1 MLYFFIDLGD
11 CAGGGGWG
19 WHNLC
24 LPVRISPQPPAHHN
38 TSSCRDSSGS
48 RNTAPDIS
56 SGPTITACPHNFI
69 WNLLFPKGLY
79 SPNLSASLKFFSTLD
94 NLKNKN
100 QNQLWIILKH
110 EHLSFLF
117 WDWNEKKCIK
127 TPLVVVWY
135 LNIFLVLNFF
145 FLEYLSFQKCM
156 SYGVRP
162 HHLSADPELK
172 IKPACRTGLNSL
184 RDFPA

>member
-1 MLYFFIDLGD
+1 MGKTSLYIQLIFRYQINLWLMLYFFIDLGD

-94 NLKNKN
+94 NLKNKRIKIKIN
-100 QNQLWIILKH
+100 Y
-110 EHLSFLF
+110 ELF
-117 WDWNEKKCIK
+117 WN
-127 TPLVVVWY
+127 
-135 LNIFLVLNFF
+135 
-145 FLEYLSFQKCM
+145 M
-156 SYGVRP
+156 SIWVSYSEIGMKRNV
-162 HHLSADPELK
+162 
-172 IKPACRTGLNSL
+172 
-184 RDFPA
+184 